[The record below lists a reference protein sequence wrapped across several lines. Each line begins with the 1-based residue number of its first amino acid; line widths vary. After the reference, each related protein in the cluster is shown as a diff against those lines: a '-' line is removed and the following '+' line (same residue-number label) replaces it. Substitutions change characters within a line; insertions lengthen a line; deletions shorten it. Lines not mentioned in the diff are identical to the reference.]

1 MGMRHKVEQLAE
13 RLTAILSA
21 WEGVNCLLSC
31 DASETDVNDPYFA
44 LVLDVYCDGPI
55 PSVEDRMLAFD
66 NPGAFES
73 SRKGEKDRFFIDG
86 LPVHLEYKQTASLI
100 FLDNTA
106 CDYHEIAQSS
116 GTYFLYRIVNGTV
129 LFAKNDW
136 IKTRQQAL
144 SRLPDDF
151 WLALRETCQYKMEH
165 CLSDLGGAAYKSDRY
180 FFFISLSGFLKA
192 CAASVFAHNKCWQ
205 PSNRNLTEIMLQLP
219 ILPED
224 FSGRWDSLT
233 RTDARIVPERVFQL
247 AQLVARSL
255 FAL

>member
-1 MGMRHKVEQLAE
+1 MKHKVEQLAE

-21 WEGVNCLLSC
+21 WDGVNCLLSC
-31 DASETDVNDPYFA
+31 DASETDVIDPYFA
-44 LVLDVYCDGPI
+44 LVLDVYCDGTI
-55 PSVEDRMLAFD
+55 PATEARIAAFD

-73 SRKGEKDRFFIDG
+73 SRNGEKDRFFIEG
-86 LPVHLEYKQTASLI
+86 LPVHLEYKQTSSLD
-100 FLDNTA
+100 FLSDPT
-106 CDYHEIAQSS
+106 CDYHDIAQSS
-116 GTYFLYRIVNGTV
+116 GTYFLYRIVNSTV

-136 IKTRQQAL
+136 LESRRQAL
-144 SRLPDDF
+144 AKLPADF
-151 WLALRETCQYKMEH
+151 WFALRETCQFKMEH
-165 CLSDLGGAAYKSDRY
+165 CLSDLGGAAFKNDRY

-192 CAASVFAHNKCWQ
+192 CAASIFAINKTWQ
-205 PSNRNLTEIMLQLP
+205 PSNRNLTEVMLDLP
-219 ILPED
+219 VLPED